1 MGLVRGIWEPSPA
14 QVGLDTVDPSHPQ
27 AEATMEQCASVER
40 EVDKVLQKF
49 LTYGQHCEQS
59 LEELLRY
66 VGQLRAEL
74 AGTGVCPSIRALH
87 SCLPRGPGKCR
98 GCLMTGFQ
106 KDGGLKVSICVPK
119 ASLQ

>member
-1 MGLVRGIWEPSPA
+1 MEPC
-14 QVGLDTVDPSHPQ
+14 
-27 AEATMEQCASVER
+27 ESVER

-74 AGTGVCPSIRALH
+74 ASAGGCPSPLNPRAPFLLF
-87 SCLPRGPGKCR
+87 CGPRIPQSY
-98 GCLMTGFQ
+98 LVTG
-106 KDGGLKVSICVPK
+106 
-119 ASLQ
+119 